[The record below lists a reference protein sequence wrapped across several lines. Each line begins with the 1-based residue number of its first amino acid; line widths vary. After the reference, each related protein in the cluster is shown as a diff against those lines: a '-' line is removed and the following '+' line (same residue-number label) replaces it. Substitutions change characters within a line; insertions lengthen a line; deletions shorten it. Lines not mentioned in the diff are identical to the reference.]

1 MSIIGPGQAGNSLGA
16 SDPSVNRLDSH
27 RARRHPV
34 PDSGDAFAKLLE
46 GLGQTTLP
54 NTGAGAG
61 ATGPSSAAPDAAT
74 SWPRPHLAV
83 GTRSVSASDLRTLLV
98 QDPAGDAATSS
109 PSRSYAR
116 PE

>member
-1 MSIIGPGQAGNSLGA
+1 MSIIGPGQAGSSLGV
-16 SDPSVNRLDSH
+16 SDPSVNRLDSP
-27 RARRHPV
+27 RTRRHPV

-61 ATGPSSAAPDAAT
+61 ATAPSCAAADATA
-74 SWPRPHLAV
+74 SWPRPHSGA

-98 QDPAGDAATSS
+98 QDPAGDAPTSS
-109 PSRSYAR
+109 PKSAHAR